1 MNVEEKIMEIA
12 QEEAYI
18 ICNSN
23 QFHVVVDGSYMYS
36 IDTLADALLDLLCY
50 YFILN
55 IKCPK
60 SMYTLFIFLQHFVLG
75 IKDSTKLPTWV
86 ITVHTKLY

>member
-1 MNVEEKIMEIA
+1 MEEKIMEIA

-36 IDTLADALLDLLCY
+36 IDTLADALLDLLCI
-50 YFILN
+50 IL
-55 IKCPK
+55 
-60 SMYTLFIFLQHFVLG
+60 F
-75 IKDSTKLPTWV
+75 
-86 ITVHTKLY
+86 